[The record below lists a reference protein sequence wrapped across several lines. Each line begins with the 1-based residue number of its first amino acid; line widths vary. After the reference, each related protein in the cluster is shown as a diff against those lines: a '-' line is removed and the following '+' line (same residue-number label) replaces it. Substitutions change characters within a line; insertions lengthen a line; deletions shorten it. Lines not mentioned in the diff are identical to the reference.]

1 MPAPLSADMGRFLV
15 KAEQQNEA
23 FLETMPGL
31 LLDQQAGAYFRLFGD
46 EDLAQGGVGLDDL
59 DQQDA
64 QHGAADELADA
75 DGDAVGDAGQPQRGR
90 RRRVGEEDGD
100 LNADDDG
107 VEEHRRQR
115 SCQSQTLEAEIP
127 QLVGHKAGQ
136 QGGQCAEDDVHD
148 GGTQQVGQEAAQH
161 DAGDVL
167 RAEHGQ
173 QAERLGH
180 THLHCAVGERLQCHA
195 EHHVN
200 GCDHSAA
207 GQLADRRIL
216 IHNTI
221 LRRME
226 F

>member
-23 FLETMPGL
+23 FLEAMSGL
-31 LLDQQAGAYFRLFGD
+31 LLDQQADAYFRLFGD

-75 DGDAVGDAGQPQRGR
+75 DGDAVGDAGQPQRSGGR
-90 RRRVGEEDGD
+90 RIGEHDGD
-100 LNADDDG
+100 LNADDDRI
-107 VEEHRRQR
+107 EEHGRQGR
-115 SCQSQTLEAEIP
+115 HDGQTLEADVP
-127 QLVGHKAGQ
+127 QFVSHNTGQ
-136 QGGQCAEDDVHD
+136 QGGQGAKDNIHD
-148 GGTQQVGQEAAQH
+148 GGAQQVCQEAAQH
-161 DAGDVL
+161 HAENVL
-167 RAEHGQ
+167 GTKHGQ